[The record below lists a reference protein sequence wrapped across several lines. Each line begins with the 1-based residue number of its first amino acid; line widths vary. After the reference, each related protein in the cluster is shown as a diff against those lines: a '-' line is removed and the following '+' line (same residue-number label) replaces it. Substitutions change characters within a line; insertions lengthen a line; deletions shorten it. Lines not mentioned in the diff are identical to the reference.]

1 MCQNSALFST
11 GFLDSEVCFYD
22 FVSIPAN
29 KNSSLLLSW
38 KSVFMSL
45 CCYGNVFMSCSFL
58 DKQANSTYPDIRLQY
73 FETLVWGGWAAD
85 GWDEAGAG

>member
-22 FVSIPAN
+22 FVSIPAI
-29 KNSSLLLSW
+29 SW

-45 CCYGNVFMSCSFL
+45 CCYVNVFMLCSFL